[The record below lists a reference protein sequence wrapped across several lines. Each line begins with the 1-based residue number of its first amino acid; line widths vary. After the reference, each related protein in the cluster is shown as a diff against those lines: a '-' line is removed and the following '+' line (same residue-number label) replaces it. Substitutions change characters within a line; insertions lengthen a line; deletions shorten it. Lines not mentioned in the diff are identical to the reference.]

1 MDDSQRLH
9 LQKMIRENNVEDF
22 TGDIKTKKHSDS
34 IRENVTKLIQLKKK
48 YARLCKS
55 NHNEYEQILK
65 SQCSFLYDNYT
76 DIYNRVKND
85 ELDLGIL
92 WKLVDLLKTIENGEN
107 NQHEASY
114 EVGKLLKSLYIDSA
128 VRHADK
134 INAKNAKNARNAK
147 NAPKETTGKKLS
159 WKQFKESNLKNN

>member
-9 LQKMIRENNVEDF
+9 LQKMIRDNNVEDF
-22 TGDIKTKKHSDS
+22 TDDIKTKKHSDS

-65 SQCSFLYDNYT
+65 SQCSFLYNNYT

-134 INAKNAKNARNAK
+134 VNKKKDKHAK
-147 NAPKETTGKKLS
+147 NAPKEIVGKKLS